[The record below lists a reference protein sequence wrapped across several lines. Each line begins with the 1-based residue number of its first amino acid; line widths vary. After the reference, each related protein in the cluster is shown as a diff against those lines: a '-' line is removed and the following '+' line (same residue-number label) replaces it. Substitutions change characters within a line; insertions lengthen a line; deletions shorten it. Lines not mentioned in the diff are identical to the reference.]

1 MRYPQSFMDALKSR
15 FLVSQV
21 VGRRVALRRHG
32 REFMGL
38 CPFHKEKTPSFT
50 VNDEKGFYH
59 CFGCGAHG
67 DTIGF
72 VKDYEGISYKEAVE
86 RLAAEAGLAV
96 PQPTREEAE
105 RERVRHS
112 LQDACEAA
120 CRWFVEQLQVG
131 SHQEVRAY
139 LAQRGLSEDII
150 QRFRVGYAPDDR
162 DALKR
167 ALIAQGFQ
175 ESQLVEAGLL
185 IQPDGGRASYSRFRG
200 RVMFP
205 IRDARS
211 KVVAFGGRILPGSLQ
226 TDAPKYLNSPE
237 TDLFK
242 KGQMLY
248 NYDLARRPAMESG
261 RLVLC
266 EGYMDVIALA
276 QAGIAYAVAPLG
288 TAVTATQLQ
297 LMWQACDTPTMCL
310 DGDAAGARAMGRA
323 SELALPLLVPGKS
336 LHFARLP
343 VGQDP
348 DDVVRQRG
356 ATAMEE
362 MITGAPGLAE
372 MLWQDVAGTGAKT
385 PEERAG
391 QEQALLQMADVIAHP
406 IVKAHYRAF
415 FKEKLWQRGTGG
427 GRAHSMKTPRE
438 NLPLLPQAHDARSRI
453 HKAMQ
458 QCTKLALLYPLLLQD
473 SLQEENYA
481 RMECQDAGLMR
492 LAFELV
498 EVVAGLAEL
507 SRDAVAVALE
517 EAGLETELAR
527 LWASDALA
535 IPKALQ
541 NDQAGQLFPLAQR
554 LWQQAVNAYLLAS
567 LQAELIQ
574 AESDLAQDN
583 NEANFERMKALK
595 EQVTQMEREREA
607 LYLHDLLEGSHS

>member
-67 DTIGF
+67 DAIGF

-131 SHQEVRAY
+131 SHQEARAY

-162 DALKR
+162 EALKR

-362 MITGAPGLAE
+362 MIAGAPGLAE

-415 FKEKLWQRGTGG
+415 FKEKLWQRGAGG

-453 HKAMQ
+453 QKAMQ

-507 SRDAVAVALE
+507 SRDAVTLALQ